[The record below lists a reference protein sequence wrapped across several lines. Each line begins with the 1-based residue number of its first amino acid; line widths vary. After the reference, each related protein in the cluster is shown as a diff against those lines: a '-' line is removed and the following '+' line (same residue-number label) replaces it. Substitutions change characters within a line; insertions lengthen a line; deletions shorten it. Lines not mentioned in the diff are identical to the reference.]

1 MKSKNTVLTRYFWD
15 KMSTEA
21 QNLQDE
27 LNALAQNPMFVA
39 NFIDDVS
46 FVLAGESPE
55 PLKEASKSVDISP
68 EATQKPETVAPKTEE
83 KPVKQPIIKIEAPAP
98 TPSLPIEEPKKPAL
112 PNHKDRVVVLSAKR
126 PSEAEISF
134 LNKILAAVAV
144 DPSSV
149 VHIHQ
154 SFTARELAAFASAR
168 IILSFGAVTDFVPD
182 HQVRSKAIT
191 VIIAKS
197 LSELEQDVASKKKL
211 WESMKGFFK

>member
-21 QNLQDE
+21 QNLQAE

-39 NFIDDVS
+39 SFIDDVS
-46 FVLAGESPE
+46 YILTGDVPDTVSIGVLEVPQPEKPTEVVEKATVAAEEKQPE
-55 PLKEASKSVDISP
+55 PTFEVVTEAEVVSELAAEAKPMPKAVDHAGKVVVIT
-68 EATQKPETVAPKTEE
+68 AE
-83 KPVKQPIIKIEAPAP
+83 KPTA
-98 TPSLPIEEPKKPAL
+98 
-112 PNHKDRVVVLSAKR
+112 
-126 PSEAEISF
+126 AELSF

-144 DPSSV
+144 APTTV

-154 SFTARELAAFASAR
+154 KFAARELSTFASAK
-168 IILSFGAVTDFVPD
+168 IILSFGAVTDFEPD

-197 LSELEQDVASKKKL
+197 LAQLEQDLTAKKKL

>member
-21 QNLQDE
+21 QNLQAE

-39 NFIDDVS
+39 SFIDDVS
-46 FVLAGESPE
+46 YILAGDVPDTVNIAT
-55 PLKEASKSVDISP
+55 LKG
-68 EATQKPETVAPKTEE
+68 TQPE
-83 KPVKQPIIKIEAPAP
+83 KPVEVVEKSVITAEEKQPEPTIEVVPEAEVV
-98 TPSLPIEEPKKPAL
+98 SLVAAEAMEMPKTVDHAGK
-112 PNHKDRVVVLSAKR
+112 VVVITAEK
-126 PSEAEISF
+126 PSDAEISF

-144 DPSSV
+144 APTTV
-149 VHIHQ
+149 LHIHQ
-154 SFTARELAAFASAR
+154 KFAARELSTFASAK
-168 IILSFGAVTDFVPD
+168 IILSFGAVTDFEPD

-197 LSELEQDVASKKKL
+197 LAQLEQDLAAKKKL

>member
-1 MKSKNTVLTRYFWD
+1 
-15 KMSTEA
+15 
-21 QNLQDE
+21 
-27 LNALAQNPMFVA
+27 MFVA

-46 FVLAGESPE
+46 FVLAGESPQ
-55 PLKEASKSVDISP
+55 PLEEVSKTIDKRPETIGNP
-68 EATQKPETVAPKTEE
+68 EAATPKFEAKPEE
-83 KPVKQPIIKIEAPAP
+83 KPIVKVEAPAP
-98 TPSLPIEEPKKPAL
+98 MPSVPVEEVQKPTLPA
-112 PNHKDRVVVLSAKR
+112 HKDRVVVLSPQK
-126 PSEAEISF
+126 PSDSEISF

-144 DPSSV
+144 DPTSV

-154 SFTARELAAFASAR
+154 SFAARELTAFASAK

-197 LSELEQDVASKKKL
+197 LGELEQDVASKKKL

>member
-21 QNLQDE
+21 QNLQAE

-39 NFIDDVS
+39 SFIDDVS
-46 FVLAGESPE
+46 YILTGDVPDTVSIATLKGMQPEKPAEVVEKTVVVVEEKQPEPTIEVVPEAEVVSVLAAESME
-55 PLKEASKSVDISP
+55 M
-68 EATQKPETVAPKTEE
+68 PKTVDHAGKVVVITAE
-83 KPVKQPIIKIEAPAP
+83 KP
-98 TPSLPIEEPKKPAL
+98 
-112 PNHKDRVVVLSAKR
+112 SA
-126 PSEAEISF
+126 AEISL

-144 DPSSV
+144 SPTTV

-154 SFTARELAAFASAR
+154 KFAARELSTFASAR
-168 IILSFGAVTDFVPD
+168 IILSFGAVTDFEPD

-197 LSELEQDVASKKKL
+197 LAQLEQDLTAKKKL